1 MGRDA
6 TGPLEIFPTSVNDT
20 TTMMEVMTEI
30 NAMTNKRTNSEFE
43 IWMVIRVHKGIFF
56 FNWRRKSMSSW
67 GRWQWDT
74 ERTR

>member
-43 IWMVIRVHKGIFF
+43 IWM
-56 FNWRRKSMSSW
+56 
-67 GRWQWDT
+67 RW
-74 ERTR
+74 